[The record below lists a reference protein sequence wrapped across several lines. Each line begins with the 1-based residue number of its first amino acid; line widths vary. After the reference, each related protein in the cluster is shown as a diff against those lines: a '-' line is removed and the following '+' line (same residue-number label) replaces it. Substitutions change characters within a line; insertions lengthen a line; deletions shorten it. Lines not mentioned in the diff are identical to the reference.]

1 MNKPN
6 FNSQIS
12 GDRTFSKFD
21 SSVYFKN
28 TEDAQSQSPLQR
40 FVDHREL
47 LTLILGAE
55 EEGNK
60 WAMISNL
67 SIIGIVSST
76 ESYFRLM
83 IRKILLT
90 VTDIRKQSYKNKLT
104 YGAVLFHDSNLL
116 PEALLEDY
124 VFSSKKNIID
134 NVSTFLGIRVN
145 LQQNAAL
152 SAALDEFDKVCH
164 LRHCVAHRSGHL
176 GSKNAIELGLDQFSP
191 YLEKPISTNLDAI
204 NNVFNICQNLVF
216 EFNDFLFDMMLYQ
229 SIEKGIWTGDFRKD
243 KKEFLNLFR
252 IFSPTTEDT
261 HKLKSSYIAFR
272 EHYGF

>member
-191 YLEKPISTNLDAI
+191 
-204 NNVFNICQNLVF
+204 
-216 EFNDFLFDMMLYQ
+216 
-229 SIEKGIWTGDFRKD
+229 
-243 KKEFLNLFR
+243 
-252 IFSPTTEDT
+252 
-261 HKLKSSYIAFR
+261 
-272 EHYGF
+272 